1 MKPRLFSVLVIATAM
16 SGLQPALAADIKVNG
31 FADIIYTL
39 TDEASDVPGGKN
51 PTEGKFTADGEVDF
65 ASKLSDTVSVRV
77 DLDLAMAVNGGNNA
91 SAVTG
96 GPADSAVIEQAF
108 FAWSLPKDLTFI
120 GGVFNNP
127 VGWEAEDA
135 PDLYQTSHSLNYGI
149 LDDQTTLHGN
159 NIAGVA
165 LAGKVGPVTLTGAF
179 IDDLQ
184 LAPEENSLAIIANMT
199 AMKGLD
205 LELGYVTQDND
216 IPTAGGAGNV
226 MDFNAVYTRGK
237 WTAVFELLM
246 ADEIIDSS
254 ILLLANYDFGNK
266 FGVTGRYET
275 ISAAGGGPDTDRIT
289 LAGTYAA
296 ADNLAILLEW
306 NTTDTGTTDA
316 DMLTAEFVAQF

>member
-1 MKPRLFSVLVIATAM
+1 MKSKLYSVLIIAAAM
-16 SGLQPALAADIKVNG
+16 FGLKPVLAADLKVNG

-39 TDEASDVPGGKN
+39 TDEASDAPGGN
-51 PTEGKFTADGEVDF
+51 TAEGKFLADGEIDF
-65 ASKLSDTVSVRV
+65 ASKLSDTVSVRM
-77 DLDLAMAVNGGNNA
+77 DIDIALAANGGVNA
-91 SAVTG
+91 GLS
-96 GPADSAVIEQAF
+96 GPADSAVLEQAF

-135 PDLYQTSHSLNYGI
+135 PDLYQTSHSANWNI
-149 LDDQTTLHGN
+149 LDGQTALHGN

-179 IDDLQ
+179 IDDLG
-184 LAPEENSLAIIANMT
+184 LANEENSLAIVANMT

-216 IPTAGGAGNV
+216 ITAAGNV
-226 MDFNAVYTRGK
+226 MDFNAVYTRDK
-237 WTAVFELLM
+237 LTAVFEILTGD
-246 ADEIIDSS
+246 AIIDTS
-254 ILLLANYDFGNK
+254 ILLLGNYDFGNK

-275 ISAAGGGPDTDRIT
+275 ISFDGPASDTDIIT
-289 LAGTYAA
+289 VAGTYAA

-306 NTTDTGTTDA
+306 NTTDTGATDF

>member
-1 MKPRLFSVLVIATAM
+1 MKSKLYSVLVIAAAM
-16 SGLQPALAADIKVNG
+16 FSLKPALAADIKVNG

-39 TDEASDVPGGKN
+39 TDEASDVPGGTN

-77 DLDLAMAVNGGNNA
+77 DLDLAMALNDGNNA

-135 PDLYQTSHSLNYGI
+135 PDLYQTSHSANWNI
-149 LDDQTTLHGN
+149 LDGQTLLHGN

-179 IDDLQ
+179 VNDLQ
-184 LAPEENSLAIIANMT
+184 QVDEETSLAIVANMT
-199 AMKGLD
+199 VMKSLD
-205 LELGYVTQDND
+205 LEFGYVTQDND
-216 IPTAGGAGNV
+216 NPLAGGAGNV
-226 MDFNAVYTRGK
+226 MDFNAVYTLNK
-237 WTAVFELLM
+237 LTLVFELLM
-246 ADEIIDSS
+246 ADEIIDTS

-275 ISAAGGGPDTDRIT
+275 ISVDGSSDTDIIT
-289 LAGTYAA
+289 LAGIYTP
-296 ADNLAILLEW
+296 ADNLSILLEW
-306 NTTDTGTTDA
+306 NTTDNGTTDA